1 MNKHREL
8 LILVKI
14 VGFDEKDL
22 KLCIGNLAMLKFEPP
37 ELLTKICKAAQK
49 FEESMTLNYDW
60 YPFHEEDF
68 NPADYPEDGDDDEI
82 ISSSSII
89 EECSFHTSDV
99 YFNLSVSE
107 FLEWA
112 DILES
117 GQLIDRSEYRSPK
130 YTIVYVVPSSEK
142 AHSYTYGDTS
152 TKPDMSQKV
161 MIENAAYEVQ
171 LISHATPFSLLLEK
185 EGGCEKD
192 YCPSLSDNDL
202 FVKVDHPSNA
212 SPQIISDII
221 DSYLF
226 ELSTSLFLDFTRTSY
241 PIFGGWDALEFTP
254 IVDDKGKVRIRT
266 PNISNGLPELYRI
279 YLKGVTASDVEHQI
293 INLIKAIEYVSAT
306 VIRLSFHDAI
316 RQRLLSSKALAPDAK
331 FLDDLIM
338 LMEDQNSYKKDSEAL
353 RLTIKTCCDATQLV
367 PHAPPVLKTLS
378 SLSEASDAKEKNTAL
393 DDLSKCLSST
403 RNQLVHAKANYTLT
417 GNECPS
423 DQLSTLAGCA
433 NLAATQVIR
442 WFAGLPV
449 ESRVF

>member
-1 MNKHREL
+1 
-8 LILVKI
+8 
-14 VGFDEKDL
+14 
-22 KLCIGNLAMLKFEPP
+22 MLKFEPP

-49 FEESMTLNYDW
+49 FEESRTLNYDW
-60 YPFHEEDF
+60 YPFHEEGF
-68 NPADYPEDGDDDEI
+68 NPADYHKDGDDDEI

-89 EECSFHTSDV
+89 EGCRFRTSDV
-99 YFNLSVSE
+99 CFDLSVSE

-117 GQLIDRSEYRSPK
+117 GQLIDRSEYRSSK
-130 YTIVYVVPSSEK
+130 YTIVYVAPSSEL
-142 AHSYTYGDTS
+142 AHSYACGGTS
-152 TKPDMSQKV
+152 TKLDMSQKV
-161 MIENAAYEVQ
+161 TIANTNYEIK

-185 EGGCEKD
+185 EGGCEED
-192 YCPSLSDNDL
+192 YCPSLSENEL
-202 FVKVDHPSNA
+202 FVKVDHPPNT

-226 ELSTSLFLDFTRTSY
+226 ELSASFLLDFTRTRY
-241 PIFGGWDALEFTP
+241 PIFDGWYDSEFTP
-254 IVDDKGKVRIRT
+254 IVDDKGKIRIRT
-266 PNISNGLPELYRI
+266 LNFSDGLPELYRT

-293 INLIKAIEYVSAT
+293 INLVKAIEYVSAT
-306 VIRLSFHDAI
+306 VIRLTSHDAI
-316 RQRLLSSKALAPDAK
+316 RQRLLNPKALAPDAK

-338 LMEDQNSYKKDSEAL
+338 LVEDQISYRKDSEAL
-353 RLTIKTCCDATQLV
+353 RLTIKTCCDATQLA

-378 SLSEASDAKEKNTAL
+378 SLSEASDAKTKKTAL

-423 DQLSTLAGCA
+423 DQLLILAGCV

-442 WFAGLPV
+442 WFAGLPI